1 MAKLSKKDISWLQEK
16 FGSRVTFDKTER
28 VLYGH
33 DIAAMPKL
41 FKPLIGNTTPD
52 AVVQPQN
59 EAELVALVKWAAE
72 RKIPITPRAKASS
85 GYGGVLPTRKGI
97 VVDFYRM
104 KEVLEVNQ
112 KDLTVTVQPGITW
125 EQLEKKNRYQRV
137 DAAAL
142 PIQLSILF
150 GWGLAGTGWRWVR
163 LVRVWLV
170 FGKRGFGPSCV
181 AQWRSEGIFWE

>member
-1 MAKLSKKDISWLQEK
+1 MGKLTKKDVSWLQEK

-52 AVVQPQN
+52 AVVQPEN
-59 EAELVALVKWAAE
+59 EDELVALVKWAAE
-72 RKIPITPRAKASS
+72 RKIPLTPRAKASS

-104 KEVLEVNQ
+104 KDVLEVNK
-112 KDLTVTVQPGITW
+112 KDLTVTVQS
-125 EQLEKKNRYQRV
+125 
-137 DAAAL
+137 AA
-142 PIQLSILF
+142 
-150 GWGLAGTGWRWVR
+150 
-163 LVRVWLV
+163 
-170 FGKRGFGPSCV
+170 
-181 AQWRSEGIFWE
+181 